1 MSLGLGSNLTK
12 SGIVT
17 PGIVTSNLVLKHKYD
32 AGAVVP
38 ISDGAASFD
47 GSSDYVAITTP
58 SVFNGET
65 LNSFNASIAGWANFD
80 TIGQY
85 EAIISIGTFDFEIA
99 PTSSSAVGIWV
110 NNAAYGGS
118 TYTPT
123 LNTWNYY
130 AATKDGNTYK
140 LYVDGVLI
148 GSNDDTDNATVASTS
163 SIGSNNG
170 SSNFFDG
177 YICNA
182 AMWSGVLTQAQI
194 KSIMNKR
201 YTDLTSSETTNLVS
215 WWSLDSTARDSFGSY
230 HGTLS

>member
-1 MSLGLGSNLTK
+1 MPLGLGTDLS
-12 SGIVT
+12 SAGMVT
-17 PGIVTSNLVLKHKYD
+17 PGIITDNLVLKHKYD
-32 AGAVVP
+32 AGDVVP
-38 ISDGAASFD
+38 VSDGAASFD
-47 GSSDYVAITTP
+47 GTDDYIAITTP

-65 LNSFNASIAGWANFD
+65 LNSFNASIAGWAKFN

-85 EAIISIGTFDFEIA
+85 EAIISIGTYDFEIA
-99 PTSSSAVGIWV
+99 PTSSTAVGIWV

-123 LNTWNYY
+123 LNTWNHY

-148 GSNDDTDNATVASTS
+148 GTGTDADNATVASTS
-163 SIGSNNG
+163 SIGSNDG

-182 AMWSGVLTQAQI
+182 AMWSGVLTQAQV
-194 KSIMNKR
+194 KSIMWKN
-201 YTDLTSSETTNLVS
+201 YAGLTDSEKTNLVS
-215 WWSLDSTARDSFGSY
+215 WWNLSADANDSHGSNN
-230 HGTLS
+230 GTLS

>member
-1 MSLGLGSNLTK
+1 
-12 SGIVT
+12 
-17 PGIVTSNLVLKHKYD
+17 
-32 AGAVVP
+32 
-38 ISDGAASFD
+38 
-47 GSSDYVAITTP
+47 
-58 SVFNGET
+58 VFNGET
-65 LNSFNASIAGWANFD
+65 LNSFNASIAGWAKFN

-130 AATKDGNTYK
+130 VATKSGNTYT
-140 LYVDGVLI
+140 LYVDGVQI
-148 GSNDDTDNATVASTS
+148 GQNDDTDNVTVASTS
-163 SIGSNNG
+163 SIGSNDG

-194 KSIMNKR
+194 KSIMWKN
-201 YTDLTSSETTNLVS
+201 YAGLTSSEKTNLVS
-215 WWSLDSTARDSFGSY
+215 WWNLSADANDSHGSNN
-230 HGTLS
+230 GTLS